1 MSIRSLVAAAF
12 ALLLAA
18 CSSIAPPR
26 FEAAS
31 PAQRACIDW
40 FERLDAVVAA
50 AGVADAQETRLP
62 AFPHLRANRFVAAL
76 AQDTRID
83 DAAFEREVLPQLRA
97 LDRDARAAEIANLPP
112 GALARLGS
120 TRAEAMQRS
129 EVCGSTLTAATR
141 LPRAAVAVPD
151 DYSDAQRLLG
161 AYALTRLPFSAGV
174 QRHLAEVRAAFAR
187 PLETS
192 ARVQRYAVADPP
204 AGGAAPGAQTAAL
217 LEQHQPVFEV
227 EIESD
232 ADRPG
237 ALAWDASRGMP
248 VVQTGR
254 PTVYRHVAF
263 TRYRGQT
270 LTQLVYTL
278 WFGAR
283 PPEGTS
289 DLLAGHLDGL
299 VWRVTLDAQG
309 RALVYDTIHPCG
321 CYHHFIPTPRATP
334 VPAPAGEP
342 EWAFVPQTLAEPQ
355 AHERVVLRIAA
366 RTHYLERATLEAAS
380 TAGRQALPLAVLA
393 QDRLRMLPV
402 VAGAADAPGAGQAE
416 SAAPG
421 QAPPDAAPT
430 RSAYGPDGLVPG
442 SERAERFL
450 FWPMGIASAGQMR
463 QWGRHATAFVGRRH
477 FDDADLFER
486 RFVLEAGLQD
496 KLGLASGPAP
506 SR

>member
-1 MSIRSLVAAAF
+1 MSVRCLFVGAF
-12 ALLLAA
+12 ALLLTA
-18 CSSIAPPR
+18 CSSVAPPR
-26 FEAAS
+26 FDAAN

-40 FERLDAVVAA
+40 FDRLDAVVAA
-50 AGVADAQETRLP
+50 AGVADAQEARIP

-76 AQDTRID
+76 AQDARID
-83 DAAFEREVLPQLRA
+83 NAAFERDVLPLLRT
-97 LDRDARAAEIANLPP
+97 LDRDARAAEISNLPP
-112 GALARLGS
+112 GALAQLGS
-120 TRAEAMQRS
+120 TRAEVVQRS
-129 EVCGSTLTAATR
+129 AACGSTLTAATH
-141 LPRAAVAVPD
+141 LPRAAAAVPD

-161 AYALTRLPFSAGV
+161 AYALTRLAFSAGV
-174 QRHLAEVRAAFAR
+174 QRHLADVHAAFAR

-192 ARVQRYAVADPP
+192 VRVQRYAVAEAP
-204 AGGAAPGAQTAAL
+204 ADGGALGTQTTAL

-227 EIESD
+227 EVDTD

-237 ALAWDASRGMP
+237 ALVWDASRGTP
-248 VVQTGR
+248 VVQTRR

-283 PPEGTS
+283 PAEGAG

-299 VWRVTLDAQG
+299 IWRVTLDAQG
-309 RALVYDTIHPCG
+309 RALVYDTMHPCG

-334 VPAPAGEP
+334 LPAPAGEP
-342 EWAFVPQTLAEPQ
+342 EWAFVPQTLAEPES
-355 AHERVVLRIAA
+355 HERVVLRIAA

-380 TAGRQALPLAVLA
+380 TAGRHALPLAVLA
-393 QDRLRMLPV
+393 QDRLRTLPV
-402 VAGAADAPGAGQAE
+402 VAGVADVPGAGQVDAT
-416 SAAPG
+416 APG
-421 QAPPDAAPT
+421 HAPPDAAPT

-477 FDDADLFER
+477 FDDADLFEK
-486 RFVLEAGLQD
+486 RFVLALEG
-496 KLGLASGPAP
+496 
-506 SR
+506 R